1 MIKILDCR
9 SLNYLSKLKIILEKR
24 RLGSK
29 INTNIVSKIV
39 KDVKKNKQKA
49 LLKYE
54 KKFSNN
60 TKIKPTKNEINNSIK
75 SLDPKIKNAID
86 FAYSRILKFHS
97 LQKTKNIKYLDN
109 QNNKIEYRYIPIQSV
124 GIYVPANLP
133 STLLM
138 NAIPAKKI
146 AKVKRVVLANPRLN
160 GKLNPAVMYA
170 AKKCGISEIISAGG
184 SQAIASLAY
193 IQKVN
198 KIIGPGNDYVARA
211 KQEVFGDVGIEGMI
225 AGPSEIT
232 VVADKNTN
240 LNQIITSMISQAE
253 HDINS
258 QCILITNNLNLIKSI
273 KKYLKYELNK
283 IPRKAIAKK
292 SLLKNG
298 LIIRTHNN
306 KQIIDSINEIAPEHL
321 ELNIKN
327 YKKIVN
333 KINNAG
339 SVMLGKYS
347 PMSAS
352 DYAIGPTHCLPTL
365 GSAKFS
371 SGLNVDEFYKKTSYI
386 KLSKKGIEVIGKK
399 AITLAEYEGL
409 IGHAQSI
416 KSRIRRS

>member
-1 MIKILDCR
+1 MIKILDCS
-9 SLNYLSKLKIILEKR
+9 SLNYLSKLKIILQKR

-258 QCILITNNLNLIKSI
+258 QCILITNNLNLIQSI